1 MSAKKVGFF
10 SGTFDPVHVGHIEFV
25 LQAIQQASLEKVY
38 VLIEEI
44 PREKS
49 NVTHMRHR
57 MAMLQLAIK
66 KYQNIELLAL
76 PFQTF
81 TVPETLPLIQ
91 QKAGQARLAY
101 LCGSDIVKTFA
112 YRWPG
117 LTQLTREADILVG
130 LRVGEDE
137 AMVQTVMSSLD
148 NDVTY
153 QIIASPKPH
162 LASTTIRNGAHQID
176 DIAPEVADYIR
187 DNSLY
192 S

>member
-1 MSAKKVGFF
+1 MSAKKIGFF
-10 SGTFDPVHVGHIEFV
+10 SGTFDPIHVGHIEFA
-25 LQAIQQASLEKVY
+25 LQALQQADLEKVY
-38 VLIEEI
+38 MLIEEI

-49 NVTHMRHR
+49 GVTPLRHR
-57 MAMLQLAIK
+57 MAMLQLAVQ
-66 KYQNIELLAL
+66 KYPSIEVLTL

-91 QKAGQARLAY
+91 QKMGQARLAY

-137 AMVQTVMSSLD
+137 EVVHAAMKDLD
-148 NDVTY
+148 SVTY

-162 LASTTIRNGAHQID
+162 LASTTIRNGTHSID

-187 DNSLY
+187 ANNLY